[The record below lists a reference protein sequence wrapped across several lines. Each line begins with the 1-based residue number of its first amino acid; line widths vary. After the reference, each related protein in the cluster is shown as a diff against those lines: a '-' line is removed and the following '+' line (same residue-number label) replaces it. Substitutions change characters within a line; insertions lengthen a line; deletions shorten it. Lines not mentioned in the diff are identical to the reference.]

1 MKYIKYKK
9 IKHNLWRTERR
20 SPNNTKSYFQYKY
33 LGISKQTGE
42 STLIAKKHMKLVL
55 ERMLR
60 LVPTQ
65 PSFFPALL

>member
-1 MKYIKYKK
+1 MKYIKY
-9 IKHNLWRTERR
+9 IKLNISLWRTERR
-20 SPNNTKSYFQYKY
+20 SPNNTKSHFQYMY

-55 ERMLR
+55 ERMLP

-65 PSFFPALL
+65 PYFFPALL